1 MRKVRTGIV
10 GYGNMG
16 SAHGKYVIDGL
27 VPDMEITAVCDKNP
41 SRLEA
46 AKERFPDAALFTD
59 AEEMYSSGAC
69 EAVIIATP
77 HYDHPKLAAGAFRH
91 GLHVLVEKPAGV
103 YTKQVME
110 MNDAAKKAGTVFSI
124 DFCLRV
130 TPLFRT
136 LKEFLTKTDLGHIK
150 RITWQVTNWYRPQA
164 YHDSAAWRS
173 TWATE
178 GGGTLINQNPH
189 QIDLWQWLFG
199 MPDELMADVSFGKY
213 YDIEVDDDVTAIM
226 RYKNGTTGVY
236 MTSTGECPG
245 TNRLDISCDM
255 GRVVVEN
262 DKIFFDRNVMSER
275 KWNADGQDDDIPNTR
290 EEIPVTYEWEI
301 NEGIDRNFTD
311 AVLNGAEVV
320 APGFEGINEL
330 TITNAMYLSAWK
342 NNAWIDLNNFPHDEF
357 WELLQER
364 IRTSKPKKNAPSY
377 SSYTTQ
383 INKESK

>member
-1 MRKVRTGIV
+1 MDKLRTGIV
-10 GYGNMG
+10 GFGNMG
-16 SAHGKYVIDGL
+16 SAHAGYVLDGK
-27 VPDMEITAVCDKNP
+27 VPNMEITAVCDLIP
-41 SRLEA
+41 ARLEY
-46 AKERFPDAALFTD
+46 AKELIPGVAVFEN
-59 AEEMYSSGAC
+59 AEDMYASGIC
-69 EAVIIATP
+69 DAVIVATP
-77 HYDHPKLAAGAFRH
+77 HYAHPSLSASAFAH
-91 GLHVLVEKPAGV
+91 GLHVLCEKPVGV
-103 YTKQVME
+103 YTKQVLE
-110 MNDAAKKAGTVFSI
+110 MNEAAKKAGTVFEA

-130 TPLFRT
+130 TPLYRT

-236 MTSTGECPG
+236 MTSTGEAPG

-255 GRVVVEN
+255 GRIVVEN

-275 KWNADGQDDDIPNTR
+275 QWNADGQDDDIPTTR

-301 NEGIDRNFTD
+301 NEGIDRNFAD

-320 APGFEGINEL
+320 APGLEGIREL
-330 TITNAMYLSAWK
+330 TMTNAMYLSAWK
-342 NNAWIDLNNFPHDEF
+342 GNCWVDLNNFPHEEF
-357 WELLQER
+357 WTLLQER
-364 IRTSKPKKNAPSY
+364 IKTSKPKKNAPAF
-377 SSYTTQ
+377 SSYTTA

>member
-1 MRKVRTGIV
+1 MEKVKVGIV

-16 SAHGKYVIDGL
+16 SAHGRYVNEGL
-27 VPDMEITAVCDKNP
+27 VKNIEITAICDLIP
-41 SRLEA
+41 ARLEA
-46 AKERFPDAALFTD
+46 AKQDFPGVATFES
-59 AEEMYSSGAC
+59 AEEMYKSGVC

-77 HYDHPKLAAGAFRH
+77 HYSHPALAISAFEN
-91 GLHVLVEKPAGV
+91 GMHVLVEKPTGV
-103 YTKQVME
+103 YTKQVLE
-110 MNDAAKKAGTVFSI
+110 MNEAAKKSGKLFEV
-124 DFCLRV
+124 DFCMRV
-130 TPLFRT
+130 TPLYRT
-136 LKEFLTKTDLGHIK
+136 LKEFLTNTELGHIK

-236 MTSTGECPG
+236 MTSTGEAPG

-255 GRVVVEN
+255 GRIVVEN
-262 DKIFFDRNVMSER
+262 DKIIFDRNVMSER
-275 KWNADGQDDDIPNTR
+275 QWNADGQDDDIPTTR

-301 NEGIDRNFTD
+301 NEGIDRNFAD
-311 AVLNGAEVV
+311 AILNGADIV
-320 APGFEGINEL
+320 AQGYDGIKEL
-330 TITNAMYLSAWK
+330 TMTNAMYLSAWK
-342 NNAWIDLNNFPHDEF
+342 GNRWIDLNNFPHEEF
-357 WELLQER
+357 WEELQKR
-364 IRTSKPKKNAPSY
+364 IRTSKPKPNAPAY
-377 SSYTTQ
+377 SNFQTA
-383 INKESK
+383 INKK